1 MTSVGVR
8 RAVIVLAW
16 VVATVLAAGVAWW
29 AVRVV
34 GRGPSASETSVL
46 SRADVAAELA
56 DARAAA
62 AAAPTATPTPTPTP
76 TPSQSATADPSPT
89 PPPSADVARTWDV
102 AGGQV
107 SASCRGTAIG
117 LLGATPL
124 DGWSM
129 EVKHDGPEELE
140 VEFSRGETE
149 TGVKA
154 RCVDGTPQMR
164 LEDD

>member
-1 MTSVGVR
+1 MTSVGAR

-29 AVRVV
+29 GVSVV

-56 DARAAA
+56 KERAAA
-62 AAAPTATPTPTPTP
+62 ATPTATRTPTP
-76 TPSQSATADPSPT
+76 TPSPTPSVTTDPT
-89 PPPSADVARTWDV
+89 PPPPPSAEVARTWDV

-129 EVKHDGPEELE
+129 EVKHDGPEEIE

-154 RCVDGTPQMR
+154 RCADGTPQMSR
-164 LEDD
+164 EDD